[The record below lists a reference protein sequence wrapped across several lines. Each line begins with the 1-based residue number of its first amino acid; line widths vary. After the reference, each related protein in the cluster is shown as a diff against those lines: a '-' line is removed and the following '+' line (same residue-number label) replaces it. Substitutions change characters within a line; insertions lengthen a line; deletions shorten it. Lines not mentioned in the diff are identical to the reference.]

1 MDLNRAIIIG
11 RMTADPETR
20 ALPSGQSVANFSVAT
35 NRVWTDK
42 TGAKQEDTEF
52 HNVVTFGRLADVASR
67 YLTKGG
73 LVMIEG
79 RIQTRSWEDASGTR
93 KYRTEIVAENLQL
106 GPRSAGAS
114 APNSGRAE
122 KRDEKG
128 SQKDAE
134 EEIPVIDQDADI
146 STDDIPF

>member
-11 RMTADPETR
+11 RLTGDPEVR

-42 TGAKQEDTEF
+42 AGTKQEDVEF

-67 YLTKGG
+67 YLAKGG

-79 RIQTRSWEDASGTR
+79 RIQTRSWEDQSGTR
-93 KYRTEIVAENLQL
+93 KYRTEIIAEGLQL
-106 GPRSAGAS
+106 GPRSAGGGGAS
-114 APNSGRAE
+114 PDRAP
-122 KRDEKG
+122 K
-128 SQKDAE
+128 KDADTQDSE
-134 EEIPVIDQDADI
+134 EDIPVIDKDEDI
-146 STDDIPF
+146 NTDDIPF